1 MADLVL
7 DHVSKSFASRGGML
21 PVLESLSAQVGR
33 GEVVAVLGPSGC
45 GKSTLLKILAGL
57 IRPDSGRVQW
67 RGTAIRGP
75 SAARCLVFQEYSLF
89 PWYSVRRNIGFGL
102 EVARVARGELRA
114 LVGEWIER
122 VGLGGFDDFYPAQ
135 LSGGMRQRVALART
149 LAVDP
154 ELLLLDEPFAALD
167 AVNRAILQ
175 DLLQSLL
182 AESGRKTAVLVTHD
196 AAEAIYLADRVL
208 LLSSRPSAVVQELT
222 VPTPRPRRREQLYSP
237 TLLKHVRE
245 LEEAVRSLDRV
256 QVPSPTE

>member
-7 DHVSKSFASRGGML
+7 DRVSKSFVSRGGML
-21 PVLESLSAQVGR
+21 PVLEGLCAQVER

-57 IRPDSGRVQW
+57 ISPDSGSVRW

-102 EVARVARGELRA
+102 EVAKVARGKVQA

-122 VGLGGFDDFYPAQ
+122 VGLSGFDDFYPAQ

-149 LAVDP
+149 LAVTP

-167 AVNRAILQ
+167 AVNRAVLQ
-175 DLLQSLL
+175 DLLQGLL

-208 LLSSRPSAVVQELT
+208 LLSSRPSAVVLELT
-222 VPTPRPRRREQLYSP
+222 VPAPRPRRREQLYAP
-237 TLLKHVRE
+237 TLLQHVRE
-245 LEEAVRSLDRV
+245 LEEAVRNLDRL
-256 QVPSPTE
+256 QVAGRIE

>member
-7 DHVSKSFASRGGML
+7 DRVYKSFPSRGGML
-21 PVLESLSAQVGR
+21 PVLEDLLVVAER
-33 GEVVAVLGPSGC
+33 GEVVAILGPSGC
-45 GKSTLLKILAGL
+45 GKSTLLRVLAGL
-57 IRPDSGRVQW
+57 IRPDSGSVRW
-67 RGTAIRGP
+67 RGVEVRAP

-102 EVARVARGELRA
+102 EVAKVARTRVQA

-122 VGLGGFDDFYPAQ
+122 VGLRGFDDFYPAQ

-149 LAVDP
+149 LAVAP

-167 AVNRAILQ
+167 AVNRAVLQ

-182 AESGRKTAVLVTHD
+182 AESGLETAVLVTHD

-208 LLSSRPSAVVQELT
+208 LLSSRPSTVVRELI
-222 VPTPRPRRREQLYSP
+222 VSAPRPRRREQLYAP
-237 TLLKHVRE
+237 TLLAQVRE
-245 LEEAVRSLDRV
+245 LEDAVRSLDRV
-256 QVPSPTE
+256 QPSGGIE

>member
-1 MADLVL
+1 MPDVVL
-7 DHVSKSFASRGGML
+7 NQVSKSFIGKAGTL
-21 PVLESLSAQVGR
+21 PVLASLSMEIEC

-57 IRPDSGRVQW
+57 LRPDSGEVLW

-89 PWYSVRRNIGFGL
+89 PWYTVRRNIGFGL
-102 EVARVARGELRA
+102 EVAKVAREKVNA
-114 LVGEWIER
+114 LVAEWIGR
-122 VGLGGFDDFYPAQ
+122 VGLTGFDDFYPAQ

-149 LAVDP
+149 LAVAP

-175 DLLQSLL
+175 DLLQALL
-182 AESGRKTAVLVTHD
+182 ADGGSKTAVLVTHD

-208 LLSSRPSAVVQELT
+208 LLSARPSSVVVELT
-222 VPTPRPRRREQLYSP
+222 VPAPRPRKREQLYTP
-237 TLLKHVRE
+237 PLVGRVQE
-245 LEEAVRSLDRV
+245 LEEAVRNLDQPQFAGR
-256 QVPSPTE
+256 PE